1 MITVQ
6 SLLGLENPF
15 EDEKSLMVYIYA
27 NLSDMIYPTEIEWEM
42 IKIPPL
48 EKNPSMKAYSLS

>member
-27 NLSDMIYPTEIEWEM
+27 NLADMIYPTEIEWGDD
-42 IKIPPL
+42 
-48 EKNPSMKAYSLS
+48 